1 MKTLVHVVYG
11 LALAAICLLFPQK
24 TAARTAIL
32 ERSINLRLHN
42 TTLKEGLDMV
52 AEKANFKWSYNASII
67 EGERR
72 VTLLA
77 ESIAVREALVRLL
90 GDGYEYRQNGNYLIL
105 KKRKRPETR
114 LSGYISDPKTGKK
127 LPNATVYD
135 RKTLRATTTDSNG
148 YYELKVSERTEIV
161 VAKLDYRPT
170 VLQVT
175 PQTPRFVKIE
185 LAADSLVRPADC
197 DTTAWKPKKWQLMSR
212 FVNHLIRKSQRMVAA
227 QERAT
232 ENVRD
237 SMHRVLQVSFLPW
250 IGNNGMLSGNFTN
263 NVSIN
268 MLVGYSRGNDGV
280 ELAGLGNVTRQ
291 RMNGIQAAGLFNTNY
306 GDAAGVQ
313 AAGLFNVSAGE
324 LNGGQFGGLFNVAG
338 VGSASSVQGAG
349 VLNVMERGQRV
360 GLQAAGLVNAVD
372 SGSVVVQAAG
382 LVNAADEVSGV
393 QAAGLVNAAGKVTG
407 VQAAGLVNEAGN
419 FLGAQA
425 AGLVNNAD
433 NFTGIQTAGL
443 VNVADTVNGIQA
455 SGLVNRAR
463 RVNGLQVGIIN
474 SATEIKGVQIGLL
487 NFSKRG
493 GYVALE
499 ASTNDVLAAN
509 VAFKTGVPAF
519 YLTYTAG
526 FRKEPSNDLWGY
538 GLGIGSRIPMGRH
551 GISLDLVHRHLNL
564 GPHTESLQEWSQFA
578 PALDLRLGRH
588 FSFAGGPT
596 ANIFVDKPGST
607 DHKDIRDGFLKND
620 LVKKTY
626 SDGTRLAG
634 WIGWSAAVR
643 LKF

>member
-1 MKTLVHVVYG
+1 MKTFVRLVCS
-11 LALAAICLLFPQK
+11 LALAAICLLFPEK

-42 TTLKEGLDMV
+42 TTLKEGLDRV
-52 AEKANFKWSYNASII
+52 AEKANFQWSYNASII

-77 ESIAVREALVRLL
+77 EAIPVREALVRLL

-105 KKRKRPETR
+105 KKRKHPETR

-127 LPNATVYD
+127 LPNATIYD

-148 YYELKVSERTEIV
+148 YYELKVSDRTEVV

-227 QERAT
+227 QERVA
-232 ENVRD
+232 ENVLD
-237 SMHRVLQVSFLPW
+237 SMHRAVQVSFLPW
-250 IGNNGMLSGNFTN
+250 IGSNGMMGGNFTN
-263 NVSIN
+263 NLSLNV
-268 MLVGYSRGNDGV
+268 LVGYSRGNDGV
-280 ELAGLGNVTRQ
+280 ELAGLGNVTRE
-291 RMNGIQAAGLFNTNY
+291 RMNGVQAAGLFNTNH

-324 LNGGQFGGLFNVAG
+324 LNGGQFGGLFNMAG
-338 VGSASSVQGAG
+338 IGSASSVQAAG
-349 VLNVMERGQRV
+349 LLNVVERGQPV
-360 GLQAAGLVNAVD
+360 GLQAAGLVNVVD

-393 QAAGLVNAAGKVTG
+393 QAAGLVNAAGNVVG
-407 VQAAGLVNEAGN
+407 VQAAGLVNEAAN
-419 FLGAQA
+419 FS
-425 AGLVNNAD
+425 
-433 NFTGIQTAGL
+433 GIQAAGL
-443 VNVADTVNGIQA
+443 VNVADTLNGIQT
-455 SGLVNRAR
+455 SGFINRAR

-474 SATEIKGVQIGLL
+474 SATEIKGLQIGLL

-499 ASTNDVLAAN
+499 ANTNDVLTAN
-509 VAFKTGVPAF
+509 LAFKTGVPAF

-526 FRKEPSNDLWGY
+526 FRKEPGNDLWGY

-551 GISLDLVHRHLNL
+551 GVALDLTHRHLNL
-564 GPHTESLQEWSQFA
+564 GTHTESLQEWTQFA
-578 PALDLRLGRH
+578 PTFDLRLGRH
-588 FSFAGGPT
+588 FSFAGGPS
-596 ANIFVDKPGST
+596 ANVFVDKPGQT
-607 DHKDIRDGFLKND
+607 DFKNVRDVFLKND
-620 LVKKTY
+620 LVKETY
-626 SDGTRLAG
+626 SNGTRLAG